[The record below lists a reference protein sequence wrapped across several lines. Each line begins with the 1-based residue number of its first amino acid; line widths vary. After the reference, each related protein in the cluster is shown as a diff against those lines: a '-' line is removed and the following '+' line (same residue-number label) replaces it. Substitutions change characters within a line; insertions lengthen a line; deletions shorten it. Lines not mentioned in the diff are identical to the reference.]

1 MRGNR
6 SSTRGLEILGN
17 GAGEGGGREEGEV
30 EYERKKNDKQFN
42 LIEFDKLYPAEI
54 MVY

>member
-17 GAGEGGGREEGEV
+17 GAGEGGGEKREKSNMKEKGT
-30 EYERKKNDKQFN
+30 
-42 LIEFDKLYPAEI
+42 
-54 MVY
+54 